1 MQKSLDQRLNY
12 WGQNKV
18 KLFVMKPA
26 GFRFAETYYLSPSL
40 PFNLLSYL
48 VRFGRI
54 AEVTIKGAQGPQL
67 AHLRRSANVSNEPN
81 C

>member
-1 MQKSLDQRLNY
+1 
-12 WGQNKV
+12 
-18 KLFVMKPA
+18 MKPA

-67 AHLRRSANVSNEPN
+67 AHLRRSANVSNEPKSGRSSVKPYVEVFAN
-81 C
+81 TCR